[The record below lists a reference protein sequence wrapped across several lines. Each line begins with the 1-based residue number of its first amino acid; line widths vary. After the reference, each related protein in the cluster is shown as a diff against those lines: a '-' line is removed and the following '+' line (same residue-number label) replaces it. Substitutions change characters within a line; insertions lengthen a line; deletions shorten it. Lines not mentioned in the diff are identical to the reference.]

1 MMKKEEYTALDY
13 INDAID
19 ITNRRAMEKLGFT
32 VFQVALEQL
41 VYLKRY

>member
-1 MMKKEEYTALDY
+1 
-13 INDAID
+13 
-19 ITNRRAMEKLGFT
+19 MEKLGFT